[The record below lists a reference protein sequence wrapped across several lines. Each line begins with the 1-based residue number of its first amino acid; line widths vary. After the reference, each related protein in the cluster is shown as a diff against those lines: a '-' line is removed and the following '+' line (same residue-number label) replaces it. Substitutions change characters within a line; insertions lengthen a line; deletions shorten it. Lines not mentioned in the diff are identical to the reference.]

1 MPCRHIPTLRARIS
15 ALKSKFVDAQLATE
29 RADPLTFTPDIDN
42 LAAFRLLAHA
52 EFEDYLE
59 TKARDGLVE
68 IELAFR
74 GGQNTVRQ
82 NLNVLVIAMSL
93 SRPLRFELHDWSTEV
108 NELIRAAREWIGKNN
123 GIKDASFTMLSVFSG
138 KMPDEVD
145 GALSASLSTYG
156 SSRGDVAHRSATRVA
171 TIQAPSV
178 EAQAVED
185 LVKGLDSYFA

>member
-1 MPCRHIPTLRARIS
+1 MPALRARIEVLR
-15 ALKSKFVDAQLATE
+15 AKFVDAQLTTE
-29 RADPLTFTPDIDN
+29 RADPLNFVPDIDN

-59 TKARDGLVE
+59 TKAREGIASIDA
-68 IELAFR
+68 AFR
-74 GGQNTVRQ
+74 NGQTTVRQ
-82 NLNVLVIAMSL
+82 NLSVLVIAMSL
-93 SRPLRFELHDWSTEV
+93 AKPLRFEPQNWPTDV
-108 NELIRAAREWIGKNN
+108 AELLRAAREWIGKNN

-156 SSRGDVAHRSATRVA
+156 SSRGDVAHKSATRVT
-171 TIQAPSV
+171 TILAPSA

-185 LVKGLDSYFA
+185 LIAGLDGYFT

>member
-1 MPCRHIPTLRARIS
+1 MPALRARII
-15 ALKSKFVDAQLATE
+15 ALRAKFLDAQLAAE
-29 RADPLTFTPDIDN
+29 RNDPLTFVSDIDN

-59 TKARDGLVE
+59 TKARDGLTS
-68 IELAFR
+68 IETDF
-74 GGQNTVRQ
+74 GKGQNTVRG
-82 NLNVLVIAMSL
+82 NVSVLVIAISL
-93 SRPLRFELHDWSTEV
+93 SKPLRLESPHWPNDVTELLRTARDW
-108 NELIRAAREWIGKNN
+108 IAKNN

-156 SSRGDVAHRSATRVA
+156 TSRGDVAHKSATRVT

-178 EAQAVED
+178 EAQAVDD
-185 LVKGLDSYFA
+185 LIAGLDNYFA

>member
-1 MPCRHIPTLRARIS
+1 MPCPHMPALRARIGV
-15 ALKSKFVDAQLATE
+15 LRSKFVDAQLATE
-29 RADPLTFTPDIDN
+29 RADPLTFVPDIDN

-59 TKARDGLVE
+59 TKARDGLGS
-68 IELAFR
+68 IEAAFR
-74 GGQNTVRQ
+74 SGQNTVRQ
-82 NLNVLVIAMSL
+82 NLSVLVIAISL
-93 SRPLRFELHDWSTEV
+93 ARQLRFELPNWPTDV
-108 NELIRAAREWIGKNN
+108 AELLRAAREWIGKNN

-156 SSRGDVAHRSATRVA
+156 TSRGDVAHKSATRVA

-185 LVKGLDSYFA
+185 LITGLDGYFA

>member
-1 MPCRHIPTLRARIS
+1 MPCRHIPALRTRIAALRA
-15 ALKSKFVDAQLATE
+15 KFVDAQLATE

-52 EFEDYLE
+52 EFEEYLE
-59 TKARDGLVE
+59 TKARDGLHD
-68 IELAFR
+68 IEVAFR
-74 GGQNTVRQ
+74 RGQNTVRQ
-82 NLNVLVIAMSL
+82 NLNVLVIAISL
-93 SRPLRFELHDWSTEV
+93 SRQLRFELPDWSTDV
-108 NELIRAAREWIGKNN
+108 TELLRAAREWIAKNN

-178 EAQAVED
+178 EAKAVDD
-185 LVKGLDSYFA
+185 LVDGLDLYFA

>member
-1 MPCRHIPTLRARIS
+1 MPCPHMPALRGRIEALRA
-15 ALKSKFVDAQLATE
+15 KFVEAQLSAE
-29 RADPLTFTPDIDN
+29 RADPLTFVPDIDN

-59 TKARDGLVE
+59 TKARDGLASME
-68 IELAFR
+68 AAFR

-82 NLNVLVIAMSL
+82 NPNMLVIAMSL
-93 SRPLRFELHDWSTEV
+93 GKQLRFEPPTWPTDVTE
-108 NELIRAAREWIGKNN
+108 LLRAAREWIGKNN

-156 SSRGDVAHRSATRVA
+156 ASRGDVAHKSATRVT
-171 TIQAPSV
+171 TIQAPSS

-185 LVKGLDSYFA
+185 LITALDGYFA

>member
-1 MPCRHIPTLRARIS
+1 MPALRARIVVLR
-15 ALKSKFVDAQLATE
+15 AKFVDAQLATE
-29 RADPLTFTPDIDN
+29 RTDPLNFVPDIDS

-59 TKARDGLVE
+59 TKAREGIAS
-68 IELAFR
+68 IETAFR
-74 GGQNTVRQ
+74 NGQNTVRQ
-82 NLNVLVIAMSL
+82 NISVLVIAMSL
-93 SRPLRFELHDWSTEV
+93 PKQLRFEPPNWPADV
-108 NELIRAAREWIGKNN
+108 AELLRAAREWIGKNN

-145 GALSASLSTYG
+145 GALSASLSSYG
-156 SSRGDVAHRSATRVA
+156 SSRGDVAHKSATRVT

-185 LVKGLDSYFA
+185 LVSGLDSYFS

>member
-1 MPCRHIPTLRARIS
+1 MPALRTRIGVLRA
-15 ALKSKFVDAQLATE
+15 KYVDAQLATE
-29 RADPLTFTPDIDN
+29 RADPLTFVPDIDN

-59 TKARDGLVE
+59 TKARDGLAG
-68 IELAFR
+68 IEAAFR
-74 GGQNTVRQ
+74 SGQNTVRQ
-82 NLNVLVIAMSL
+82 NLSVLVIAMSL
-93 SRPLRFELHDWSTEV
+93 EKQLRFELPDWPTDV
-108 NELIRAAREWIGKNN
+108 VGLLRTAREWIGKNN

-156 SSRGDVAHRSATRVA
+156 TGRGDVAHKSAARVA

-185 LVKGLDSYFA
+185 LIAGLDGYFA

>member
-1 MPCRHIPTLRARIS
+1 MPCRHIPALRARIA
-15 ALKSKFVDAQLATE
+15 ALRTKFVDAQLATE
-29 RADPLTFTPDIDN
+29 RADPLSFTPDRDN
-42 LAAFRLLAHA
+42 LAAFRLLVHA

-59 TKARDGLVE
+59 TKARDGLVD
-68 IELAFR
+68 IETAFS

-82 NLNVLVIAMSL
+82 NLNVLVIAMLL
-93 SRPLRFELHDWSTEV
+93 SHQLRFELPNWKMDV
-108 NELIRAAREWIGKNN
+108 NELLRAARQWIGKNN

-156 SSRGDVAHRSATRVA
+156 SSRGDVAHRSTARVT
-171 TIQAPSV
+171 TIQAPSA

-185 LVKGLDSYFA
+185 LVNGLDNYFA